1 MIWNFLKIALRFL
14 WRNKTYTILNY
25 LCLTFGLS
33 CSIIAMLHINRMF
46 SFDKFHENYERL
58 YAVEAN
64 VTYFNGDRFPK
75 QALSASLADDLE
87 GKIPEFELVTRIA
100 NRSYTFVNGE
110 KAFTE
115 NGLFTDETFFDMF
128 SFPFVSGSLSQD
140 LWGINS
146 IVISKRMAVKL
157 FGSADCLG
165 KTLIQKDN
173 SNEAGYKIAG
183 VLEDIP
189 SESFFR
195 FDFIIPFSK
204 FIAENSWANET
215 GATACQIWAL
225 LNKEANADTINSK
238 IRDLIKTREST
249 LNQELFLFPLKEKI
263 LYNYIGGRR
272 VWGGAGMQYVIIAG
286 TLGFSILLIACFNFI
301 NLAIAMNIRRYREA
315 GIRKVVGAKKST
327 IILQYLGETF
337 ILILISLFFAVDL
350 VRILL
355 RGFNSMTNGN
365 LGFNFSDFRVI
376 LGLAVITVFS
386 VLVSGL
392 LPAIYLSSSNPVNT
406 LKGKVVTS
414 HSFSFFRQSLIVFQ
428 FTIPVVFII
437 CMMIIKVQDKY
448 VRNFDPGFD
457 KDKLLIINNSKNL
470 EDHEESFKTDLLSI
484 PGIETVSYTNCIPTR
499 GGAAVSNEVTWEG
512 RDVSEKLHF
521 WCINTDFNYNKVV
534 NLKMTGGRYFDK
546 SFPSDSACYVINNIA
561 AEVMKY
567 ENPIG
572 RELTFEGKK
581 GIIIGVFKD
590 FHSLDLS
597 GPFTP
602 TIITV
607 RPGNRNNILISFS
620 SDSYSSISERI
631 SSVYKKYDPD
641 IMFQASLLSDLD
653 KTTELTNVSKIIG
666 AAFIIAL
673 MLACLGLSGLASFTA
688 ASRTKEIGIRKINGA
703 TSLLV
708 MQLLGKNYTKWLI
721 ISIII
726 ALPVAYLLGNI
737 FLSRFN
743 FHAPMPIWTFIA
755 GPLIA
760 YIIAL
765 STVSLQSW
773 RAATRN
779 PVEALR
785 YE

>member
-1 MIWNFLKIALRFL
+1 MIWNFLKIAFRFL
-14 WRNKTYTILNY
+14 WRNKTFTILNY

-33 CSIIAMLHINRMF
+33 CSIIAMLHINRML
-46 SFDKFHENYERL
+46 SFDKFHENYERI

-75 QALSASLADDLE
+75 QVLSASIVDNLE
-87 GKIPEFELVTRIA
+87 EKIPEFDLLTRVA
-100 NRSYTFVNGE
+100 NRSYTFINEE

-115 NGLFTDETFFDMF
+115 NGFFTDETFFDMF
-128 SFPFVSGSLSQD
+128 SFPFISGSFSED

-146 IVISKRMAVKL
+146 IVISKPMAEKF

-173 SNEAGYKIAG
+173 NNEVGYKIAG
-183 VLEDIP
+183 IMEDIP
-189 SESFFR
+189 SESSFR

-204 FIAENSWANET
+204 FIAENSWVNET
-215 GATACQIWAL
+215 GASACQIWAL
-225 LNKEANADTINSK
+225 LNKEANPDTLNSK
-238 IRDLIKTREST
+238 IRDLIKTHETT

-263 LYNYIGGRR
+263 LYNYVGGRR
-272 VWGGAGMQYVIIAG
+272 VWGGGGMQYMIIAG
-286 TLGFSILLIACFNFI
+286 SLGFSILLIACFNFI

-337 ILILISLFFAVDL
+337 ILILISLLFATEL

-365 LGFNFSDFRVI
+365 LHFDFSDFRII

-386 VLVSGL
+386 VLFSGL

-406 LKGKVVTS
+406 LKGKIVTS

-428 FTIPVVFII
+428 FTVPVVFII
-437 CMMIIKVQDKY
+437 CMMIINVQDKY
-448 VRNFDPGFD
+448 VRKFDLGFD

-470 EDHEESFKTDLLSI
+470 EDHEESFKADVLSI
-484 PGIETVSYTNCIPTR
+484 PGIETVSYSNCIPSR
-499 GGAAVSNEVTWEG
+499 GAAVSNEVLWEG
-512 RDVSEKLHF
+512 KDVTEKLHF
-521 WCINTDFNYNKVV
+521 WCINTDFNFNKAV
-534 NLKMTGGRYFDK
+534 NLNMTEGRYFDK
-546 SFPSDSACYVINNIA
+546 AFPSDSACYVINDVA

-567 ENPIG
+567 ENPVG
-572 RELTFEGKK
+572 RSLTLEGRK
-581 GIIIGVFKD
+581 GTIIGVFKD
-590 FHSLDLS
+590 FHSVDLS

-602 TIITV
+602 TIISVGT
-607 RPGNRNNILISFS
+607 GNRNNILISFS
-620 SDSYSSISERI
+620 SDNYSSISERI
-631 SSVYKKYDPD
+631 SRDYKKYEPD
-641 IMFQASLLSDLD
+641 IMLQASLFSDLV
-653 KTTELTNVSKIIG
+653 KTSELTTASRVIG
-666 AAFIIAL
+666 VAFIIAL

-688 ASRTKEIGIRKINGA
+688 SSRTKEIGIRKINGA
-703 TSLLV
+703 TTILV

-726 ALPVAYLLGNI
+726 ALPVAYLVGNI

-760 YIIAL
+760 CIIAL

-773 RAATRN
+773 RIATRN
-779 PVEALR
+779 PAEALR

>member
-1 MIWNFLKIALRFL
+1 
-14 WRNKTYTILNY
+14 
-25 LCLTFGLS
+25 
-33 CSIIAMLHINRMF
+33 ML

-75 QALSASLADDLE
+75 QLLSASLVDNLKE
-87 GKIPEFELVTRIA
+87 KIPEFESLTRVA
-100 NRSYTFVNGE
+100 NRSYTFINGE
-110 KAFTE
+110 KAFTQ
-115 NGLFTDETFFDMF
+115 NGLFADESFFDMF
-128 SFPFVSGSLSQD
+128 SFPFVSGSFSEE

-146 IVISKRMAVKL
+146 IVISKGMAVKL
-157 FGSADCLG
+157 LGSSDCLG

-173 SNEAGYKIAG
+173 DTEAGYKIAG

-189 SESFFR
+189 SESSLR

-204 FIAENSWANET
+204 FITENSQANET
-215 GATACQIWAL
+215 GASACQIWAL
-225 LNKEANADTINSK
+225 LNKETNADSINKK
-238 IRDLIKTREST
+238 IRDLIKNQETT
-249 LNQELFLFPLKEKI
+249 LNQELFLFPLKDKT

-272 VWGGAGMQYVIIAG
+272 VWGGAGMQYLVIAG
-286 TLGFSILLIACFNFI
+286 ILGFSILLIACFNFI

-327 IILQYLGETF
+327 IILQYLGETL
-337 ILILISLFFAVDL
+337 ILILISLMFATEL

-365 LGFNFSDFRVI
+365 LHFNFSDFRII

-386 VLVSGL
+386 VLFSGL

-406 LKGKVVTS
+406 LKGKIVTS
-414 HSFSFFRQSLIVFQ
+414 HSFSLFRQSLIVFQ

-437 CMMIIKVQDKY
+437 CIMIINVQDKY
-448 VRNFDPGFD
+448 VRNFDLGFD
-457 KDKLLIINNSKNL
+457 KDKLLIINSSKNL
-470 EDHEESFKTDLLSI
+470 EDHEESFKTDILSI
-484 PGIETVSYTNCIPTR
+484 PGIETVSYSSCIPSR
-499 GGAAVSNEVTWEG
+499 GTPVSNDVGWEG
-512 RDVSEKLHF
+512 KDLSEKLHF
-521 WCINTDFNYNKVV
+521 WCINADFNYNNAV
-534 NLKMTGGRYFDK
+534 NLNMTEGRYFDK
-546 SFPSDSACYVINNIA
+546 AFPSDSACYVINDIA
-561 AEVMKY
+561 AKVMKY

-572 RELTFEGKK
+572 RSLTLDGRK
-581 GIIIGVFKD
+581 GTIIGVFKD

-597 GPFTP
+597 GPLAP
-602 TIITV
+602 SIISLKT
-607 RPGNRNNILISFS
+607 GNRNNILIRFS

-631 SSVYKKYDPD
+631 GSVYKKYEPD
-641 IMFQASLLSDLD
+641 NMFQARLFSDLV
-653 KTTELTNVSKIIG
+653 KTSELTTSSKVIG
-666 AAFIIAL
+666 VAFLIAL
-673 MLACLGLSGLASFTA
+673 LLACLGLSGLASFTA
-688 ASRTKEIGIRKINGA
+688 VSRTKDIGIRKINGA
-703 TSLLV
+703 TTIVV

-726 ALPVAYLLGNI
+726 ALPVAYLIGNI

-743 FHAPMPIWTFIA
+743 FRAPMPIWTFIA
-755 GPLIA
+755 GPFIV

-773 RAATRN
+773 RVATRN

>member
-1 MIWNFLKIALRFL
+1 MIWNFLKIAFRFL
-14 WRNKTYTILNY
+14 WRNKTYTIMNY

-33 CSIIAMLHINRMF
+33 FSIIAMLHINRML
-46 SFDKFHENYERL
+46 SFDKFHDKYEKI

-75 QALSASLADDLE
+75 QLLSASLVDNLE
-87 GKIPEFELVTRIA
+87 EKIPEFELLTRIA
-100 NRSYTFVNGE
+100 NRSYTFINGE

-128 SFPFVSGSLSQD
+128 SFPFVSGSFSEE

-146 IVISKRMAVKL
+146 IVISKGMAVKH

-173 SNEAGYKIAG
+173 NTEVGYKIAG

-189 SESFFR
+189 SESSFR

-204 FIAENSWANET
+204 FVAENSRANES
-215 GATACQIWAL
+215 GASACQIWAL
-225 LNKEANADTINSK
+225 LNKEANADSINRK
-238 IRDLIKTREST
+238 IRDLIKTQEST
-249 LNQELFLFPLKEKI
+249 LNQELFLFPLKDKT

-272 VWGGAGMQYVIIAG
+272 VWGGAGMQYLLIAG
-286 TLGFSILLIACFNFI
+286 ILGFSILLIACFNFI

-327 IILQYLGETF
+327 IILQYLGETL
-337 ILILISLFFAVDL
+337 ILVLISLMFASEL

-365 LGFNFSDFRVI
+365 LHFDFSDFRVI
-376 LGLAVITVFS
+376 LGLAIITVFS
-386 VLVSGL
+386 VLFSGL
-392 LPAIYLSSSNPVNT
+392 LPAIYLSSSNPVST
-406 LKGKVVTS
+406 LKGKIVTS
-414 HSFSFFRQSLIVFQ
+414 HSFSSFRQSLIVFQ
-428 FTIPVVFII
+428 FTIPVIFII
-437 CMMIIKVQDKY
+437 CMMIINVQDKY
-448 VRNFDPGFD
+448 VRNFDLGFD
-457 KDKLLIINNSKNL
+457 KDKLLILNNSKNL
-470 EDHEESFKTDLLSI
+470 EAHEESFKTDLLSI
-484 PGIETVSYTNCIPTR
+484 PGIESVSYSNCIPSR
-499 GGAAVSNEVTWEG
+499 GAKVTNEVAWEG
-512 RDVSEKLHF
+512 KDVSEKLHF
-521 WCINTDFNYNKVV
+521 WCINTDFNYNNTV
-534 NLKMTGGRYFDK
+534 NLAVIEGRYFNK

-567 ENPIG
+567 ENPVG
-572 RELTFEGKK
+572 RSLTLDDRK
-581 GIIIGVFKD
+581 GTIIGVFKD
-590 FHSLDLS
+590 FHAVDLS

-602 TIITV
+602 TIISV
-607 RPGNRNNILISFS
+607 GSENRNNILIRFS

-631 SSVYKKYDPD
+631 SIAFKKYEPD
-641 IMFQASLLSDLD
+641 NMFQASLFSDIV
-653 KTTELTNVSKIIG
+653 KRSELTTISKLIG
-666 AAFIIAL
+666 VAFIVAL

-703 TSLLV
+703 TTIQV
-708 MQLLGKNYTKWLI
+708 MQLLGNNYSKWLI

-726 ALPVAYLLGNI
+726 SLPVAYLVGNI

-743 FHAPMPIWTFIA
+743 FHAPMPIWPFFA

-765 STVSLQSW
+765 STVGLQSW
-773 RAATRN
+773 RIATRN